1 MQKGIRIDIPS
12 TPTWTRFNFISITT
26 LEPNLN
32 IKNINIKKSMTIKI
46 IEILILMNNKKLSS
60 LAR

>member
-32 IKNINIKKSMTIKI
+32 IKNINVYRSIPMKVVDIATL
-46 IEILILMNNKKLSS
+46 ENNENS
-60 LAR
+60 